1 MRRLSVHAESWASRI
16 PFRIAGKT
24 WTQFEAL
31 VVQIADHDLMGQS
44 EARGVFYMDDGLDD
58 MSVQIQ
64 SAREAVLDGATREDL
79 LGLLPPGGARN
90 ALDTALWD
98 LEAQQQG
105 TSAWALAGVEA
116 APVDT
121 VFTIGLEDTPDAMG
135 RKAGQ
140 AEGHSLLK
148 IKLDADR
155 PLERMQAIR
164 DARPDARLVVDANQ
178 AWTMQ
183 ELDTLAPAFASLGVS
198 MIEQPLPRGAD
209 AELAA
214 YTSPVPLCADESC
227 LHIDELAQ
235 AAERYQ
241 MINIKLDKC
250 GGLTA
255 GLALEQAARARGLG
269 VMVGCMA
276 GTSLA
281 MAPHHVLAQRCDLVD
296 IDGPLL
302 LAQDRLDGLQYEGG
316 RVHVPER
323 CCWGR
328 PR

>member
-1 MRRLSVHAESWASRI
+1 MRRLSLHTECWASRI
-16 PFRIAGKT
+16 PFRITGKT
-24 WTQFEAL
+24 WTHFEAL
-31 VVQIADHDLMGQS
+31 VVQIADGDVLGQS
-44 EARGVFYMDDGLDD
+44 EARGVFYMNDNTDD
-58 MSVQIQ
+58 MAEQILSV
-64 SAREAVLDGATREDL
+64 RDAVLDGANRQDL
-79 LGLLPPGGARN
+79 LELLPAGGARN

-105 TSAWALAGVEA
+105 SSAWTLAGVEA
-116 APVDT
+116 APTET
-121 VFTIGLEDTPDAMG
+121 VFTIGLEDTPAAMG
-135 RKAGQ
+135 RRAADASGLT
-140 AEGHSLLK
+140 LLK
-148 IKLDADR
+148 VKLDADR

-164 DARPDARLVVDANQ
+164 AARPDARLVVDANQ
-178 AWTMQ
+178 AWTMA
-183 ELDTLAPAFASLGVS
+183 ELERLAPAFSELGID

-227 LHIDELAQ
+227 LHIDELDL

-255 GLALEQAARARGLG
+255 GLALEQAARARGRG
-269 VMVGCMA
+269 VMVGSMA

-302 LAQDRLDGLQYEGG
+302 LAQDRLDGLRYTQGQ
-316 RVHVPER
+316 VHVPESL
-323 CCWGR
+323 CWGL